1 MIVTLK
7 KSVMT
12 VQSRD
17 MTILM
22 MEVWDGH
29 PQLRDRKCLFYR
41 TGGIGLKWPLV
52 GTIFHTFV
60 SFIQPTEGNLD
71 QATEAHFQPV
81 GLSRQNIHSP
91 H

>member
-41 TGGIGLKWPLV
+41 TGGGLV
-52 GTIFHTFV
+52 
-60 SFIQPTEGNLD
+60 
-71 QATEAHFQPV
+71 
-81 GLSRQNIHSP
+81 
-91 H
+91 